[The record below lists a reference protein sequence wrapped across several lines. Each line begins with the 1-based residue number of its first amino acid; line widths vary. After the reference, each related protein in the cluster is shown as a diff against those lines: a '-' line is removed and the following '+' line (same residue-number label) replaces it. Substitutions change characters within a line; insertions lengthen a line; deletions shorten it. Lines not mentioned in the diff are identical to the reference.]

1 LSTGLEPEV
10 LTVAG
15 RHVLGIDGMVK
26 GSDADAVWREGF
38 DVVRPGTK
46 NPELRFGDVTG
57 LVFM

>member
-1 LSTGLEPEV
+1 V

-46 NPELRFGDVTG
+46 NPELGFGDVTG